1 MADEPIKVAIIGG
14 GCASIAAAFEL
25 SRPEHRGK
33 YEITV
38 YQLGWRL
45 GGKGAS
51 GRGPAS
57 RIEEHG
63 FHVWFGFYENAF
75 RLMRECYAEL
85 NRDPQTC
92 RLSDWRDAFF
102 PAPFIGVAA
111 RSGGGPNGTWLS
123 YFPAAEG
130 LPGDPPTKTQPFSIS
145 SYLAHTAS
153 ALRSMLLTGETL
165 ASKARDDA
173 RRAEDHSTD
182 SPEGFLNTG
191 GVLSEDLTMR
201 IARLLKFGLLATT
214 AGIVEG
220 LGLLRVVFEQFAV
233 YPQIVLPFLEAISSA
248 ARQQI
253 EPLFTRDPELAL
265 VWQAIDLGMTA
276 MLGIIRFGLVSD
288 PKGFDAINDYD
299 FREWM
304 RINGASETTIN
315 SPLVRSS
322 YDLAMAYEDGDYSRP
337 RHAAGVALRGSLR
350 FLFTYRGALVWK
362 MRAGMGDV
370 VFAPFYEV
378 LRRRGVSFRFFH
390 RLLNV
395 KLAQSE
401 APPTRQRG
409 HIEELQ
415 FGVQAEVRGGEYN
428 PLIDVDGLPCW
439 PSAPDYSQLVNGC
452 DLKDRKF
459 ESYWDMRTVGTKV
472 LRVGED
478 FDFVVLGI
486 GLGAIPLVCRD
497 LIESD
502 ERWRNMVTRIK
513 TVETQAF
520 QVWMSEDMESLG
532 WNGPPISMCGLP
544 RPFDTW
550 GDMRHLISQE
560 KWPEPPKAI
569 AYFCSALTDP
579 PNVRLESC
587 NADYEAERREQVRKN
602 AIGFLNKEIGQLW
615 PRAIRSPGKFRWE
628 LLISVKDSDAG
639 DEARFDTQF
648 WTANVSPS
656 DRYVLSLPGT
666 QKYRISPL
674 DNTYENLTI
683 AGDWTACGLDTGC
696 VESAVISGRLAA
708 HAISRYPALADIIG
722 YDHP

>member
-1 MADEPIKVAIIGG
+1 LPAHKPIRVAIIGG
-14 GCASIAAAFEL
+14 GCASIATAFEL
-25 SRPEHRGK
+25 SRPEHQGK

-51 GRGPAS
+51 GRGTAS

-92 RLSDWRDAFF
+92 RISDWRDAFL
-102 PAPFIGVAA
+102 PAPFIGMASRSEA
-111 RSGGGPNGTWLS
+111 RPYEAWLS

-130 LPGDPPTKTQPFSIS
+130 LPGDPPTNTQPFSIS

-165 ASKARDDA
+165 ASREPDGVRRTESPKDSRDAFFKA
-173 RRAEDHSTD
+173 
-182 SPEGFLNTG
+182 G
-191 GVLSEDLTMR
+191 GVIPEDLTLR

-220 LGLLRVVFEQFAV
+220 LGLLRVMFERLAV
-233 YPQIVLPFLEAISSA
+233 YPQVVLPFLEALSSA
-248 ARQQI
+248 IRQQI
-253 EPLFTRDPELAL
+253 EPLFSRDPELAL
-265 VWQAIDLGMTA
+265 VWPAIDLGMAA

-304 RINGASETTIN
+304 RINGASEGTIN

-322 YDLAMAYEDGDYSRP
+322 YDLAMAYEGGDYNNAC
-337 RHAAGVALRGSLR
+337 HAAGVALRGSLR
-350 FLFTYRGALVWK
+350 FLFTYRGSLVWK

-378 LRRRGVSFRFFH
+378 LRRRGVSFKFFH

-395 KLAQSE
+395 KLAQAEGPGS
-401 APPTRQRG
+401 AKRG

-415 FGVQAEVRGGEYN
+415 FGVQAEVRDGKYD

-439 PSAPDYSQLVNGC
+439 PSAPDYSQLVNGS

-459 ESYWDMRTVGTKV
+459 ESHWDMRTVRTKV

-486 GLGAIPLVCRD
+486 GLGAIPFVCQD
-497 LIESD
+497 FIESD
-502 ERWRNMVTRIK
+502 ERWRDMVTRIK

-520 QVWMSEDMESLG
+520 QLWMSEDMESLG
-532 WNGPPISMCGLP
+532 WNGPPISMCGFA

-550 GDMRHLISQE
+550 GDMRHLIPE
-560 KWPEPPKAI
+560 ERWPVAPKAI
-569 AYFCSALTDP
+569 AYFCSVLTDP
-579 PNVRLESC
+579 PYVRVES
-587 NADYEAERREQVRKN
+587 NDIDYEAERREQVRRN
-602 AIGFLNKEIGQLW
+602 AIGFLNNEIGQLW
-615 PRAIRSPGKFRWE
+615 PHAIRSPGKFRWE
-628 LLISVKDSDAG
+628 LLTSSNDPDSR
-639 DEARFDTQF
+639 DECRFDTQF
-648 WTANVSPS
+648 WTANVNPS

-674 DNTYENLTI
+674 DNTYGNLTI

-708 HAISRYPALADIIG
+708 HAISRYPALTEIVG